1 MNKIFKIILILG
13 AFGILSAS
21 AVYLYVFHKP
31 HRNITK
37 ETPAY
42 VIEAPE
48 FYSEF
53 SNDETAAYEKY
64 GNQVIQVSG
73 EVVNISLSE
82 NSASVVLLDEMEGIA
97 CAFDSL
103 GMAKQLNHLMAI
115 NVGDEVS
122 LKGQCDGY
130 DMIMGVV
137 LTRCILLE
145 DNIIIAAE

>member
-13 AFGILSAS
+13 AFGIFSAT
-21 AVYLYVFHKP
+21 AIYLYVFHKP
-31 HRNITK
+31 HRNIAK

-42 VIEAPE
+42 VVKAPE

-53 SNDETAAYEKY
+53 SSNETAAYEKY
-64 GNQVIQVSG
+64 GNQVVQVSG
-73 EVVNISLSE
+73 EVVDISMSE
-82 NSASVVLLDEMEGIA
+82 TSTSIVLLDEMEGIA

-103 GMAKQLNHLMAI
+103 GMAKQLNHLMSI
-115 NVGDEVS
+115 NVGDNVN

-145 DNIIIAAE
+145 DNIIVAAE